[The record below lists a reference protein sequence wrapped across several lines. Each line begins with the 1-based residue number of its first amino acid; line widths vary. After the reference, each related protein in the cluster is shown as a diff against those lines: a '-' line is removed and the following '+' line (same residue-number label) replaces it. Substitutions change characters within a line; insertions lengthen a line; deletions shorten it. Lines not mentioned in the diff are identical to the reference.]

1 MPSTVVVVGAGGPTG
16 LLCIKR
22 ILEVTDF
29 QVRAVVRSKA
39 RSEHAVRAAAGPDA
53 STRIETFEADVTLPS
68 TLPAAVAGAEYVLC
82 AAGGKGFFSA
92 EAVDNLGV
100 GNLVDAVKAAG
111 CCKRFVLVSGICT
124 HPSNKYHPARVV
136 LNTFVRWRTLE
147 HKFAG
152 EERVAASG
160 LPYTIIKPPLLT
172 NEPARQFQLHL
183 EVDATRECPIGTG
196 TGPYSV
202 SRADVAAVCVAA
214 LLRPSATNKR
224 VSVYKQRCRTV
235 AQPLPPVP
243 GALETELKR
252 AFESVGL

>member
-1 MPSTVVVVGAGGPTG
+1 M
-16 LLCIKR
+16 
-22 ILEVTDF
+22 
-29 QVRAVVRSKA
+29 
-39 RSEHAVRAAAGPDA
+39 
-53 STRIETFEADVTLPS
+53 
-68 TLPAAVAGAEYVLC
+68 LPAQHCGNCGQSMTADWHSATCEPVEC
-82 AAGGKGFFSA
+82 A
-92 EAVDNLGV
+92 
-100 GNLVDAVKAAG
+100 
-111 CCKRFVLVSGICT
+111 
-124 HPSNKYHPARVV
+124 
-136 LNTFVRWRTLE
+136 
-147 HKFAG
+147 
-152 EERVAASG
+152 
-160 LPYTIIKPPLLT
+160 
-172 NEPARQFQLHL
+172 